1 MLVST
6 YLSKIASEAVLA
18 DAENVSI
25 ARSLSTLKERLNL
38 YFGNQLSGHYQ
49 FGSFDRGTILPRKM
63 DENSDVDYLV
73 LFADASYQPQT
84 YLDKLNRFATA
95 KYRTS
100 EVAQSHPTIQ
110 LELSHIRFELVPAT
124 VDWWGTTRIPS
135 KQAGYQTWIDTN
147 PKDFSSSL
155 LVKNGAHKHLIKPL
169 VRLVKYWNAEN
180 GYPFESFELEKNIVN
195 KEYGFWGDG
204 YSDLKGYFFD
214 FMGGLSAWSLPQWKQ
229 DRISRAKKIVEETK
243 RLESEGYP
251 TLAEIEIKKLVPAI
265 ATSTML
271 SSLLS

>member
-1 MLVST
+1 MSVST
-6 YLSKIASEAVLA
+6 YLSKIASEALLS
-18 DAENVSI
+18 DTENASI
-25 ARSLSTLKERLNL
+25 QRSLSTLKERLNL

-49 FGSFDRGTILPRKM
+49 FGSFDRQTILPRKM

-73 LFADASYQPQT
+73 LFSDGSYQPQT

-95 KYRTS
+95 KYSTS

-124 VDWWGTTRIPS
+124 VDWWGATRIPS
-135 KQAGYQTWIDTN
+135 KQDGYQTWITTN

-155 LVKNGAHKHLIKPL
+155 LVKNGQHKYQIKPL

-180 GYPFESFELEKNIVN
+180 GYPFESFELEKSIVS

-204 YSDLKGYFFD
+204 YTDLKGYFFD
-214 FMGGLSAWSLPQWKQ
+214 FMVGLSAWSLPQWKQ
-229 DRISRAKKIVEETK
+229 DKISRAKKIIEETK
-243 RLESEGYP
+243 KLEREGYP
-251 TLAEIEIKKLVPAI
+251 ILAEMEIKKLIPTM

-271 SSLLS
+271 PSLLR